1 MVRRLVVNPLIV
13 KDALSRVRTWRAPAI
28 IAVYLGLLGLF
39 AWLAFSEQL
48 TGFQGAGG
56 FARVGGNVFS
66 ALALAQLAL
75 VCLFTP
81 GVAAGAI
88 SGERE
93 RQTLDVLL
101 VSCVPSFGIVWG
113 KLVAS
118 VAFILLLILA
128 ALPLFATVFLFG
140 GIDAQQFVVA
150 HLVTV
155 TTALAIASLS
165 LFLSALLRR
174 TLAATVVAYGL
185 TFAATAGTW
194 LVGTILALAAT
205 TQGQVDRA
213 GLVLAAN
220 PVNALLTLLRGAGG
234 SPLRGF
240 APSVATG
247 PGPLVFVP
255 SAPQTVGGP
264 GIEPWQVTVAVQ
276 LGVLVLCVLGTVA
289 LLRERRGLVRG

>member
-48 TGFQGAGG
+48 TGFQGASG
-56 FARVGGNVFS
+56 FARVGSNVFS
-66 ALALAQLAL
+66 ALAVTQLAL

-118 VAFILLLILA
+118 VAFVLLLILA

-150 HLVTV
+150 HVVTV
-155 TTALAIASLS
+155 TTALATASLS

-194 LVGTILALAAT
+194 LVGTILTAAAT
-205 TQGQVDRA
+205 TPGQVDRA

-220 PVNALLTLLRGAGG
+220 PINALLTLLRGTGG

-240 APSVATG
+240 APVVSTG
-247 PGPLVFVP
+247 PGPLVFLP
-255 SAPQTVGGP
+255 SAQAGGGP
-264 GIEPWQVTVAVQ
+264 GLEPWEVTVAVQ
-276 LGVLVLCVLGTVA
+276 LVVLVLCVLGTVA
-289 LLRERRGLVRG
+289 LLRERRGFARG